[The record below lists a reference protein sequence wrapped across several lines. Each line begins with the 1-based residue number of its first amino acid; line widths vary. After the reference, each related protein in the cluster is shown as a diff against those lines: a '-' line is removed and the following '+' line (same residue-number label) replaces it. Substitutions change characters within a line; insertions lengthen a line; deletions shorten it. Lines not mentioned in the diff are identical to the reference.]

1 MIKHNFWSSVL
12 LTVALIGF
20 AAWFG
25 GNLSRTAIGY
35 DIFKPEAVLS
45 LKDNYNDAI
54 RMQNIYLFADLAI
67 YTDVGYG
74 LFAISLIIYALRNR
88 KSWKQNGWLLMS
100 LILLLL
106 ALPVQAYFF
115 YMDWRL
121 AHSVV
126 LQNVRDFYDWE
137 VQEFFY
143 NRFVGNNWTVLSS
156 LSFLTTTAAAACFA
170 WLPLIRKENANDN

>member
-35 DIFKPEAVLS
+35 DIFKPEAVLT
-45 LKDNYNDAI
+45 LKDNYTDAI
-54 RMQNIYLFADLAI
+54 RLQNIYLFADLAI
-67 YTDVGYG
+67 YTDVGYV
-74 LFAISLIIYALRNR
+74 LFAISLIIFALRNR
-88 KSWKQNGWLLMS
+88 KCWKQNGWLLMS

-106 ALPVQAYFF
+106 ALPVQAYLF

-121 AHSVV
+121 ASSVV
-126 LQNVRDFYDWE
+126 LQNLCDFYAWE

-143 NRFVGNNWTVLSS
+143 NRFVSNNLTVASS

-170 WLPLIRKENANDN
+170 WLPLSRKENANDN

>member
-1 MIKHNFWSSVL
+1 MIKHNFWYSL
-12 LTVALIGF
+12 LLSVALIGF

-25 GNLSRTAIGY
+25 GNLARTAIGY

-45 LKDNYNDAI
+45 LKENYTNDI

-88 KSWKQNGWLLMS
+88 KYWKQNGWLAMS
-100 LILLLL
+100 FILLLI
-106 ALPVQAYFF
+106 ALPVQAYLF

-126 LQNVRDFYDWE
+126 LQHTRDFYDWE

-143 NRFVGNNWTVLSS
+143 NRFVGNNWTVASS
-156 LSFLTTTAAAACFA
+156 LSFLTTTASALCFV